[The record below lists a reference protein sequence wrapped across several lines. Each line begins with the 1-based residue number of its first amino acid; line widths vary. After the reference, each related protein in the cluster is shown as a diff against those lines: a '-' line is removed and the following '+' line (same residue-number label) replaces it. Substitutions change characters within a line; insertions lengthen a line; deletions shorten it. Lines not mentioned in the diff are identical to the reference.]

1 MDDEKYELDWNL
13 VIGCLSVLILGLA
26 ALLIIFGV

>member
-1 MDDEKYELDWNL
+1 MEEEKYELDWNL

-26 ALLIIFGV
+26 GLLIIFGV